1 MYQNSL
7 YLKLSEDDFQSL
19 LSADATVIFVDL
31 ATPQMVSCY
40 QYMNSFMNYSE
51 VLKGH
56 VLFGFVCPY
65 FEGGQL
71 SGSLAGPL
79 LIDFR
84 YILLAVEMNLWCAQ
98 SIYECI
104 FKLSNIC
111 CSHMQTWL
119 PDLSQS

>member
-31 ATPQMVSCY
+31 LTSQIVSCY
-40 QYMNSFMNYSE
+40 QYMNSFMIYSE
-51 VLKGH
+51 ILIGH

-71 SGSLAGPL
+71 SGSLSGPL
-79 LIDFR
+79 DRF
-84 YILLAVEMNLWCAQ
+84 
-98 SIYECI
+98 
-104 FKLSNIC
+104 
-111 CSHMQTWL
+111 
-119 PDLSQS
+119 